1 LTRICGVGDCLVD
14 CYPQQEVMYP
24 GGNALNVAVG
34 AARVGATS
42 AFVGA
47 VGDDDAGRAVTAALR
62 AEGVATDR
70 LRVVAGG
77 PTSHAVVELHDGERT
92 FVGHDL
98 GVSELTLDD
107 DDLAYL
113 SGFDLIH
120 TGDCSVLEDE
130 LPRLAG
136 LAPVSFDF
144 SNRPDEYCAPLLPH
158 VHVAVFSA
166 GHLDPDATERLLR
179 AAADAGPRFVLAT
192 RGAAG
197 ATLLAGGRLHH
208 ASPAPVP
215 GPVVDTLGA
224 GDAFI
229 ARVLVGLVAEEEV
242 AAILA
247 AAAEQAAA
255 SVSELGAFGH
265 GAPLVPVAST
275 GRKLR

>member
-1 LTRICGVGDCLVD
+1 LTRIVSIGDCLVD
-14 CYPQQEVMYP
+14 CYPQRDVMYP

-34 AARVGATS
+34 IARSGATS

-47 VGDDDAGRAVTAALR
+47 IGDDEAGRAVQAALQ
-62 AEGVATDR
+62 AEDVATDR
-70 LRVVAGG
+70 LRVVNG
-77 PTSHAVVELHDGERT
+77 PTSHALVELHDGERV

-98 GVSELTLDD
+98 GVSELTLEDA
-107 DDLAYL
+107 DLAYL
-113 SGFDLIH
+113 LEFDLIH
-120 TGDCSVLEDE
+120 TGDCSLLEDE
-130 LPRLAG
+130 LPRLAA

-144 SNRPDEYCAPLLPH
+144 SDRPEDYWAPLLPH
-158 VHVAVFSA
+158 VQVAAFSA
-166 GHLDPDATERLLR
+166 GHLDAAAAESLLR
-179 AAADAGPRFVLAT
+179 AAADAGPRYVLAT

-197 ATLLAGGRLHH
+197 ATLLADDRLHH
-208 ASPAPVP
+208 APPADAR

-229 ARVLVGLVAEEEV
+229 ARVLVGLVAGEGPD
-242 AAILA
+242 ALLH

-255 SVSELGAFGH
+255 TVSEFGAFGH